1 MVPHLPKCGV
11 TSILFIK
18 LRDGN
23 YAIYV
28 MDPDGSNLKNLTN
41 NGAHDLYPVWPP
53 DGTKIAFV
61 SLRIGSGD
69 IYVMNADGTKIA
81 FVSNRDGNWEIYV
94 MDADGATQ
102 TNLTNNA
109 AKDTIVDCQ

>member
-23 YAIYV
+23 Y
-28 MDPDGSNLKNLTN
+28 
-41 NGAHDLYPVWPP
+41 
-53 DGTKIAFV
+53 
-61 SLRIGSGD
+61 
-69 IYVMNADGTKIA
+69 
-81 FVSNRDGNWEIYV
+81 EIYV
-94 MDADGATQ
+94 IDADGATQ

-109 AKDTIVDCQ
+109 AKDSIVDCQ